1 MPPPPPLSL
10 PKSAPAPVKA
20 AGAGYSGSGAPAP
33 TAPSTLPSR
42 PAPAAPKKVPGAP
55 SALPKAEAKGRAAPP
70 PPRALPGV
78 GARAGPSDSGFSAP
92 PPPAGLPTAPG
103 GGVPSRPAPAAPSTV
118 PKAPVRPAPPA
129 ALPSA
134 SGSPAGLKGPE
145 ASEPPTEVPEE
156 EHHDE
161 SWREF
166 LEDET
171 DESAPADS
179 GDDSDEG
186 GAAVHGDRHKN
197 DMELLMKMQAK
208 STPKERKTSP
218 TSPAKGEDAEDPPQE
233 RPEAVAEGSPRVP
246 ENPPT
251 VQEPVAVDGGA
262 SDGATEVA
270 AASETP
276 APPLP
281 FAGPGPSQPLE
292 GQVEAPIE
300 NLFGDF
306 NQEGLQSYLEGLA
319 SDVSQELYDPGSE
332 DAEGEDDFQAEI
344 GRFTDAERR
353 QHERAIFE
361 QCLPQI
367 GMGLPRLPWEQGI
380 YAQIFGGEDTFGLPT
395 PDTWMPAPAMLPFTA
410 EPEEVGSG
418 MSIDPQMR
426 QAAVGMPVFAKYV
439 KALSDRDYAA
449 TQDLAWTKA
458 LACWLALLEGSQ
470 FDSLVGRY
478 VRDKVNDGDRVGALA
493 CIRDAC
499 GIRSPNTVL
508 KRGKDLQLYVNW
520 ADKHSVQWWPLEE
533 VKLLTYMDYVEGAS
547 KSKFIGKNL
556 VHALKFFKYL
566 FGAEFDVDL
575 VCGPLLK
582 GRVSRVLASREPTEQ
597 ARALSVEE
605 VKLLED
611 KWGDMSSMQSLELD
625 VIQVGDGP
633 FGFIEAKT
641 RIHKTS
647 SSEERKA
654 MFMPYAAPIRGIGDV
669 PWGLEWEKALTALHL
684 LPGGTPYGPICRAP
698 TADGNFTKRALT
710 TAEASDMLNA
720 FLGTERTERSTT
732 SHSLKATTLVW
743 AARYGMDDKCR
754 AMLGHHALKEHSLAC
769 YSRDMLAKP
778 LRDLSA
784 MLLNIKSGKFDPDGT
799 RSGWM
804 ASQQLEMR
812 LDKAKEFRDAAVD
825 EASSIAPSPSLG
837 PERDPAEEPG
847 FDPSNPFQEREW
859 DEPAKEG
866 TDESIPG
873 EAELAGEEIVASAS
887 SEEEAEVETD
897 SEADVEAFFER
908 QRSLLDNSELKAVE
922 GDLMQNR
929 RSKMLH
935 VRSDDLGNHL
945 QPVTKCGLHGQGFQ
959 CLPNG
964 AAFEWPKCS
973 RCFKDDHE
981 KDKDLVDV
989 INAGKRRRL

>member
-1 MPPPPPLSL
+1 
-10 PKSAPAPVKA
+10 
-20 AGAGYSGSGAPAP
+20 
-33 TAPSTLPSR
+33 
-42 PAPAAPKKVPGAP
+42 
-55 SALPKAEAKGRAAPP
+55 
-70 PPRALPGV
+70 
-78 GARAGPSDSGFSAP
+78 
-92 PPPAGLPTAPG
+92 
-103 GGVPSRPAPAAPSTV
+103 
-118 PKAPVRPAPPA
+118 
-129 ALPSA
+129 
-134 SGSPAGLKGPE
+134 
-145 ASEPPTEVPEE
+145 
-156 EHHDE
+156 
-161 SWREF
+161 
-166 LEDET
+166 
-171 DESAPADS
+171 
-179 GDDSDEG
+179 
-186 GAAVHGDRHKN
+186 
-197 DMELLMKMQAK
+197 
-208 STPKERKTSP
+208 
-218 TSPAKGEDAEDPPQE
+218 
-233 RPEAVAEGSPRVP
+233 
-246 ENPPT
+246 
-251 VQEPVAVDGGA
+251 
-262 SDGATEVA
+262 
-270 AASETP
+270 
-276 APPLP
+276 
-281 FAGPGPSQPLE
+281 
-292 GQVEAPIE
+292 
-300 NLFGDF
+300 
-306 NQEGLQSYLEGLA
+306 
-319 SDVSQELYDPGSE
+319 
-332 DAEGEDDFQAEI
+332 
-344 GRFTDAERR
+344 
-353 QHERAIFE
+353 
-361 QCLPQI
+361 
-367 GMGLPRLPWEQGI
+367 
-380 YAQIFGGEDTFGLPT
+380 
-395 PDTWMPAPAMLPFTA
+395 
-410 EPEEVGSG
+410 
-418 MSIDPQMR
+418 MR
-426 QAAVGMPVFAKYV
+426 QAAVGMPVFARYV

-499 GIRSPNTVL
+499 GIRSPNTAL

-533 VKLLTYMDYVEGAS
+533 GKLLMYMDFVEGAA

-582 GRVSRVLASREPTEQ
+582 GRVSRVLATREPTEQ

-611 KWGDMSSMQSLELD
+611 KLRTSTNLYDRYFIGCMLFALYSRARWGDMSSMQSLELD

-654 MFMPYAAPIRGIGDV
+654 MFMPYAAPIRGIGEV
-669 PWGLEWEKALTALHL
+669 PWGLEWEKALIALHL
-684 LPGGTPYGPICRAP
+684 LPGGTPYGLICRAP

-720 FLGTERTERSTT
+720 FLGTERTERATT

-769 YSRDMLAKP
+769 YSRDMLSKP

-784 MLLNIKSGKFDPDGT
+784 MLLNIKAGKFDPDGT

-812 LDKAKEFRDAAVD
+812 LDKAKESREAAG
-825 EASSIAPSPSLG
+825 EETGSIVPSPSFA
-837 PERDPAEEPG
+837 PKRDPAEEPG
-847 FDPSNPFQEREW
+847 FDTNNPFQEKEW
-859 DEPAKEG
+859 DGPPSEGASEPVPE
-866 TDESIPG
+866 
-873 EAELAGEEIVASAS
+873 ELEIEGEEVVASAS
-887 SEEEAEVETD
+887 SSDEAEGETE
-897 SEADVEAFFER
+897 SEDDVEAFSER
-908 QRSLLDNSELKAVE
+908 QRSLLDNVDLKAVE
-922 GDLMQNR
+922 GNLMQNR

-935 VRSDDLGNHL
+935 VRSEDLGNHL
-945 QPVTKCGLHGQGFQ
+945 QPVTKCGLHGPGFQ